1 MNNDQQVAGE
11 GQEPPVPAGPFDK
24 KHTPLKVSFGVYAIS
39 ILVVALLV
47 FILMLVQYLPGH
59 KNSTKLEGAIHNA
72 EVSLTIEIPN
82 EELKKRDDN
91 PVNEDYIK
99 DIGKL
104 LKDMGAKSAVVVIEP
119 TGK

>member
-11 GQEPPVPAGPFDK
+11 GQAPPEPSGPFDK
-24 KHTPLKVSFGVYAIS
+24 KHAPLKVSFGVYAIS
-39 ILVVALLV
+39 LLVVALLI

-82 EELKKRDDN
+82 DELSKRDDN

-104 LKDMGAKSAVVVIEP
+104 LKVLGA
-119 TGK
+119 